1 MKHCKGTVTALRQ
14 HGGCVEVLIEG
25 EAPGAFIIDNLC
37 FGMIAA
43 NEGVDW
49 IGRPVEYENT
59 HMRFLEVSAVQ
70 PHRDA
75 APNPLRT
82 SAIHK

>member
-1 MKHCKGTVTALRQ
+1 MKSRKGTVTAICQ
-14 HGGCVEVLIEG
+14 HGGCVEVQVEG

-49 IGRPVEYENT
+49 IGRPVEYENA
-59 HMRFLEVSAVQ
+59 HVRFLE
-70 PHRDA
+70 RA
-75 APNPLRT
+75 ATAPCSDSTFYQGQTNPGQN
-82 SAIHK
+82 

>member
-1 MKHCKGTVTALRQ
+1 MKHCKGAVTALRQ

-49 IGRPVEYENT
+49 IGEFRG
-59 HMRFLEVSAVQ
+59 
-70 PHRDA
+70 HR
-75 APNPLRT
+75 L
-82 SAIHK
+82 